1 MSDRICKAIEKFEDK
16 GFIVTAGDYNEYC
29 CEKEGF
35 KDIAFIPA
43 NVGTGVMFRVGKV
56 LTKSMENALRLAKVN

>member
-16 GFIVTAGDYNEYC
+16 GFFVTTGDYNEYC

-35 KDIAFIPA
+35 KDIVFIPA

-56 LTKSMENALRLAKVN
+56 LTKSMEYALRLAQVN

>member
-29 CEKEGF
+29 CEKEGCNKYF
-35 KDIAFIPA
+35 F
-43 NVGTGVMFRVGKV
+43 TSR
-56 LTKSMENALRLAKVN
+56 

>member
-16 GFIVTAGDYNEYC
+16 GFFVTTGDYNEYC

-35 KDIAFIPA
+35 KDIIFIPA

>member
-16 GFIVTAGDYNEYC
+16 GFFVTTGDYNEYC

-35 KDIAFIPA
+35 KDIVFIPA